1 MKGTQVSNVS
11 ILFGTES
18 GNSEMVADD
27 LAVALQD
34 QGIDSQVSD
43 MENYDLTQLCGDSTV
58 VVITS
63 TYGEGDLPQTA
74 IPFYEALQREKP
86 DLSSLRFAAFGL
98 GDSTYSTY
106 NQAIET
112 LVKSLVQLGAT
123 QLGDTG
129 YHDAD
134 SGLDASDCVV
144 DWIATIFAA
153 APA

>member
-1 MKGTQVSNVS
+1 VSTVS

-27 LAVALQD
+27 LAVALHD
-34 QGIDSQVSD
+34 SGIDSQVSD
-43 MENYDLTQLCGDSTV
+43 MENYDPAQLSNEAMV

-74 IPFYEALQREKP
+74 IAFHEGLQREKP
-86 DLSSLRFAAFGL
+86 DLSSMRFAAFGL
-98 GDSTYSTY
+98 GDSTYATY

-112 LVKSLVQLGAT
+112 LVKTLTELGAS

-134 SGLDASDCVV
+134 SGLDASDCAV
-144 DWIATIFAA
+144 DWATTVFVAA
-153 APA
+153 TT